1 MVHRILRLNV
11 ILTDITSP
19 GNDGINDV
27 FQVIVLLHT
36 HIVVIRRLTAD
47 SLQLF
52 KVSLVDTYNVRSYI

>member
-19 GNDGINDV
+19 SNNGINDV

-52 KVSLVDTYNVRSYI
+52 KVSLVETYNVRSYI